1 MYILHALMA
10 AASFVSK
17 AKSTEMGYKLFMAAH
32 AYIVGRH
39 LKLALWTGTGGLT
52 KAKAVHL
59 LAHPPRSGWTATT
72 ISLQNLDCVLRPHL
86 ISLTAILV
94 TVHHMTVHHMTVHHE
109 TTSGADPGTILN
121 G

>member
-1 MYILHALMA
+1 
-10 AASFVSK
+10 
-17 AKSTEMGYKLFMAAH
+17 MGTH

-39 LKLALWTGTGGLT
+39 LKLALWTVTGGLA

-59 LAHPPRSGWTATT
+59 LAHPLRSGLTATT
-72 ISLQNLDCVLRPHL
+72 ISLQKLQCVLRPQL
-86 ISLTAILV
+86 TSLKAIL
-94 TVHHMTVHHMTVHHE
+94 TSVHHMTVHHV